1 MSPTVQ
7 AESSFR
13 KRYLLETL
21 HLDYDPF
28 ANFKAEKDLAVNPA
42 DPLFYLY
49 FVEPDYKPYSGPL
62 LTQLRKPCPAVIGGD
77 PGSGKTMLR
86 YVLEQACRTTPDG
99 TLVVSPPISS
109 SAISDRR
116 PERIQQIVSEA
127 IATDMFVQVMDQ
139 HHLIEFNRDLTHA
152 LASYWRASIPGFV
165 RKLRLYLETTAS
177 IEMSAWWWPTWQRP
191 AVRFTPD
198 TLERREFLRR
208 LVDDENLPPDLPELS
223 PQESTRVGLQLA
235 HDLGF
240 TQLFLL
246 LDLDDDITS
255 VKTVKTIV
263 QTVSQLGDTLITPVY
278 PKFFLPSTLQT
289 KTVTLL
295 QQTFLQFTVF
305 SGIITWRVPDKLVSL
320 VAKRFRAGRSW
331 VRDFDTLASQEI
343 SGKLQDALVS
353 AAQKSPRRLL
363 QLINSLIEA
372 HASQTPDDP
381 LITADDW
388 QRMRITWGYGNPIP
402 ASLPGTHQG
411 SIMPNGEQNPRARR
425 DFDTDLAVKRDRELG
440 VATVWLNNSPR
451 LLTVVG
457 PPAVGKTWFL
467 HYLERVWGGGRQPV
481 FRLDTAG
488 WLDFPPEVSRV
499 GNGQFNETKAR
510 QDIVRLAASA
520 REKCPTIPHS
530 DNLAELSAVIE
541 YLAHA
546 LARCWLGTRIILLID
561 GGDEATASSW
571 RRIERE
577 VLEPFARESALRFVV
592 ALRDDWALQVSSLRY
607 QETRLP
613 LGSLINPEGREQIRK
628 LLAQGLRPEQPDDL
642 LQLLPGYTWS
652 HPGLNTFLFEDWQ
665 SHSFAGLGNDLL
677 TRGLQALLEI
687 APPQLTDIQD
697 LLSLISIEMDDTA
710 WTTEDLK
717 ILLNISIAVAWDG
730 IEELRKLGLLT
741 TAGNRHTI
749 IDGMREFLRAANH
762 MAGAA

>member
-21 HLDYDPF
+21 HLNYDPF
-28 ANFKAEKDLAVNPA
+28 ANFKAELDLAITPA

-49 FVEPDYKPYSGPL
+49 FVEPGYKPNNGPL
-62 LTQLRKPCPAVIGGD
+62 LTQLRKPGPAVIGGD

-86 YVLEQACRTTPDG
+86 YVLEQACRTSPDG
-99 TLVVSPPISS
+99 TLVVSPPFDSI
-109 SAISDRR
+109 AISDRR
-116 PERIQQIVSEA
+116 PERIQQKISEA
-127 IATDMFVQVMDQ
+127 IATDLFVQVMDQ
-139 HHLIEFNRDLTHA
+139 HHLFEFNRDLTHA
-152 LASYWRASIPGFV
+152 LASYWRAGIPGFV
-165 RKLRLYLETTAS
+165 RKLRLYLETTTS
-177 IEMSAWWWPTWQRP
+177 VEMSAWWWPTWQRP

-198 TLERREFLRR
+198 TPKRREFLRR
-208 LVDDENLPPDLPELS
+208 LVDHESLTSDLSELD
-223 PQESTRVGLQLA
+223 PQESIRIGLQLA
-235 HDLGF
+235 HDLAF

-246 LDLDDDITS
+246 LDMDDDIIS
-255 VKTVKTIV
+255 VKTIV
-263 QTVSQLGDTLITPVY
+263 QTIGQLDDSTLITPVY
-278 PKFFLPSTLQT
+278 PKFFLPSTLQAQ
-289 KTVTLL
+289 TVTLL

-305 SGIITWRVPDKLVSL
+305 SGIIIWEVPDKLVSL
-320 VAKRFRAGRSW
+320 IAKRFRAGRSW

-425 DFDTDLAVKRDRELG
+425 NFEFNLAVKRDRELG
-440 VATVWLNNSPR
+440 IATNWLNNSPR

-467 HYLERVWGGGRQPV
+467 YYLERVWGWEGQPV

-510 QDIVRLAASA
+510 QDIARLADSA
-520 REKCPTIPHS
+520 RKKCPTIPHS
-530 DNLAELSAVIE
+530 DNLAELSAVVE

-546 LARCWLGTRIILLID
+546 LARCWPGSRIILLID

-577 VLEPFARESALRFVV
+577 VLEPFARELALRFVV

-607 QETRLP
+607 EETRLP
-613 LGSLINPEGREQIRK
+613 LSSLINPEGREQIRK
-628 LLAQGLRPEQPDDL
+628 LLVQGSRPEQPDDL

-665 SHSFAGLGNDLL
+665 SHNFAGLGNDLL

-687 APPQLTDIQD
+687 APPQLTDIRGLLTRID
-697 LLSLISIEMDDTA
+697 LDMADA
-710 WTTEDLK
+710 WIPEDLK
-717 ILLNISIAVAWDG
+717 SLLNTSISAAWDR
-730 IEELRKLGLLT
+730 IEELRKFGLLT
-741 TAGNRHTI
+741 TERNRHKI
-749 IDGMREFLRAANH
+749 IDGVREFLRAANH